1 MVARQFPLTIQ
12 REIAIRADVHQ
23 TRVAPFAAAGAA
35 DRPLVF
41 LAHGDSWFDYPLSGN
56 DISFGDTDVIAQLRT
71 MGQPNPLILNV
82 AHHGDST
89 IDELS
94 LPKQQRLI
102 DVLKDGDNWLNA
114 GKPDAILFSGDG
126 NDIAGEQF
134 CMYVDPA
141 AGGGGLSV
149 SRFEGALAGIEASY
163 LELFAFRDRYAK
175 EVPIFA
181 HCYDFGIPNGSAPLC
196 AGPWLKPSL
205 DFLGYGD
212 DLARTRA
219 IVRTALQAFRTRLV
233 GLAGDPANNF
243 HLVDTQGTLIDDRR
257 WANELHPD
265 SDGFKAIA
273 DKFLGSL
280 QAFPRFAG
288 RI

>member
-1 MVARQFPLTIQ
+1 MVAGQFPLTIQ
-12 REIAIRADVHQ
+12 REIAIRAQVHR
-23 TRVAPFAAAGAA
+23 TRVAPFAALAVAN
-35 DRPLVF
+35 RPLVF

-56 DISFGDTDVIAQLRT
+56 DIAFDDTDVIAQLRG

-82 AHHGDST
+82 SHHGDST

-102 DVLKDGDNWLNA
+102 DVLQDSDNWLEA
-114 GKPDAILFSGDG
+114 GKPDAILFSGGG
-126 NDIAGEQF
+126 NDIAGDEF

-141 AGGGGLSV
+141 SGGGGLSV
-149 SRFEGALAGIEASY
+149 SRFEGALSSVEASY
-163 LELFAFRDRYAK
+163 LDLFAFRDQHAPG
-175 EVPIFA
+175 VPIFA
-181 HCYDFGIPNGSAPLC
+181 HCYDFGIPNGEHPVC

-205 DFLGYGD
+205 DFLGYGN
-212 DLARTRA
+212 DLVRTRA

-233 GLAGDPANNF
+233 GLASEPANNF
-243 HLVDTQGTLIDDRR
+243 HLVDTQGTLEDAR

-265 SDGFKAIA
+265 PAGFGAIA
-273 DKFLGSL
+273 GKFLETL
-280 QAFPRFAG
+280 QAFPSFAG